1 MIFLKENGGN
11 ISVLAN
17 VSLDSLQR
25 AQDLLNTS
33 SEPNDLWSIM
43 RTVHNISSSIH
54 DSLTQF
60 NWDIFLPLE
69 DEQEMEALAGD
80 YQRQDELGI
89 TYVVAGIVFEP
100 DLTANTTSTTIK
112 IRTNFSAVV
121 DPLEYKEK

>member
-1 MIFLKENGGN
+1 MLKENGN
-11 ISVLAN
+11 VSLLAN
-17 VSLDSLQR
+17 VSLDSLLG
-25 AQDLLNTS
+25 AQYLLNTS
-33 SEPNDLWSIM
+33 NAPNDLWSIM
-43 RTVHNISSSIH
+43 STIHNVSSNIH
-54 DSLTQF
+54 DSLMQF

-89 TYVVAGIVFEP
+89 TYVVAGIVFES

-112 IRTNFSAVV
+112 IRTNFSTVV